1 MKTDF
6 SPQALSD
13 LEEIARFIA
22 RDDPAAAVAW
32 GDKLIDRAEEAGQH
46 PMAGRVVPEI
56 GDRMIREVLL
66 KTYRIIYRVEPK
78 RIVVLTV
85 TEGHRR
91 LRALPGG
98 KRR

>member
-6 SPQALSD
+6 SPQALAD

-22 RDDPAAAVAW
+22 RDNPETAIAW
-32 GDKLIDRAEEAGQH
+32 GDKLIDRAEVAGQR

-66 KTYRIIYRVEPK
+66 KSYRIIYRVEPK
-78 RIVVLTV
+78 RIVVLTI

-91 LRALPGG
+91 LRELPGG